1 MSEGLTTLNSLNIDG
16 TAERSWR
23 GTFIPKILHVIRKK
37 KHLPSFQNIKVIRE
51 RETEKEGG
59 REKELERG
67 REDREGGERSG
78 EGEGERYKERE
89 KRRKLGKMLTVL
101 ASG

>member
-1 MSEGLTTLNSLNIDG
+1 M
-16 TAERSWR
+16 R
-23 GTFIPKILHVIRKK
+23 
-37 KHLPSFQNIKVIRE
+37 
-51 RETEKEGG
+51 
-59 REKELERG
+59 ERG